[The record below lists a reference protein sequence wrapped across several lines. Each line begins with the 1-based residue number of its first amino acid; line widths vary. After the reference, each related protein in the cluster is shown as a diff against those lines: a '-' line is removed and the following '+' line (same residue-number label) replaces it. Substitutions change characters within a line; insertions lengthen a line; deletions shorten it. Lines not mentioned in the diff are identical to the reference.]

1 MKEGCPSV
9 PKKSF
14 WSSALG
20 HAPLLQSHSS
30 RRGIPHGAS
39 SYIICETCTEKGQA
53 RMLFS
58 AALPL
63 SHFNQ
68 LVPCTNHQTAGTQL
82 FSYCHVTAEVGV
94 NIEEDMMF
102 VSPQADTLF
111 ARTRE
116 EITELYPFPMLPT
129 HFLDRD
135 PANKEAKY
143 GNFLEFLTLKPAF
156 WLFAF
161 FLTLLQF

>member
-1 MKEGCPSV
+1 
-9 PKKSF
+9 
-14 WSSALG
+14 
-20 HAPLLQSHSS
+20 
-30 RRGIPHGAS
+30 
-39 SYIICETCTEKGQA
+39 
-53 RMLFS
+53 
-58 AALPL
+58 
-63 SHFNQ
+63 
-68 LVPCTNHQTAGTQL
+68 
-82 FSYCHVTAEVGV
+82 
-94 NIEEDMMF
+94 MF

-161 FLTLLQF
+161 FWLCSNFSGPVPSFFSWDLGFCEVHSPRQPGPAFSKTHLAVGPSAGHLELLGLALRGPVACCQAPGPRGRGSGGRVGEAGGSDRQRESCEKRGMVG